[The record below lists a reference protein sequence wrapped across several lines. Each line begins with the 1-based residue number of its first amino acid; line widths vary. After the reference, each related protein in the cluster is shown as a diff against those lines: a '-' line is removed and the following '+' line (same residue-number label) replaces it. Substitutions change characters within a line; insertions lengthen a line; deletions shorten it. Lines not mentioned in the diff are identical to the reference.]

1 LDYWAKALI
10 TSGNRRRNKNIKLV
24 SLPKSEETGK
34 WSKKYSAKIKGA
46 QKAVN
51 LYKKTRKRIEKDM
64 RLADRGRYVLSYLNQ
79 LNNLQ
84 IYPSKLLLK
93 LNAYDTAMGKEKLK
107 KMTQVLKYVNH
118 FKKIRNQF
126 EKVFSRT
133 RFLNKPK
140 GYQLDQNYHH
150 HWTNTTLNSDWM

>member
-1 LDYWAKALI
+1 TYWRGLYFFAEFSWNEKDIPLEKIESMFRKRFYGPKLGNTSHEFEDLLEKNLDYWAKALI

-64 RLADRGRYVLSYLNQ
+64 RLADRGRYSLSYFN
-79 LNNLQ
+79 
-84 IYPSKLLLK
+84 
-93 LNAYDTAMGKEKLK
+93 
-107 KMTQVLKYVNH
+107 
-118 FKKIRNQF
+118 
-126 EKVFSRT
+126 
-133 RFLNKPK
+133 
-140 GYQLDQNYHH
+140 
-150 HWTNTTLNSDWM
+150 